1 MYKEENM
8 IRISQL
14 KLPVTHKKS
23 DLEKKIYTTLKISSS
38 DLLTWHIEKK
48 SLDARKKPNLFYVY
62 TIAANVQNEKRI
74 IKKNRNKN
82 ITIKEE
88 NDSYHCTPAGTH
100 VLTYRPVVIGT
111 GPAGLFC
118 GYALARMGYRPILLE
133 RGASMEERQKD
144 VQDFWET
151 GKLNPESNV
160 QFGEGGA
167 GTVFGWKVKYAC
179 ARYP

>member
-1 MYKEENM
+1 M

-74 IKKNRNKN
+74 IKKNQNKN

-88 NDSYHCTPAGTH
+88 NDSYHCTPTGTH

-118 GYALARMGYRPILLE
+118 VMRLHVW
-133 RGASMEERQKD
+133 D
-144 VQDFWET
+144 T
-151 GKLNPESNV
+151 V
-160 QFGEGGA
+160 QF
-167 GTVFGWKVKYAC
+167 F
-179 ARYP
+179 

>member
-1 MYKEENM
+1 M

-88 NDSYHCTPAGTH
+88 NDSYHCTPTRLQISTLAPSIVPSVTAPFSMNFILQVPLASFDASEICSEISQAGI
-100 VLTYRPVVIGT
+100 R
-111 GPAGLFC
+111 
-118 GYALARMGYRPILLE
+118 
-133 RGASMEERQKD
+133 
-144 VQDFWET
+144 
-151 GKLNPESNV
+151 
-160 QFGEGGA
+160 
-167 GTVFGWKVKYAC
+167 
-179 ARYP
+179 

>member
-1 MYKEENM
+1 M

-48 SLDARKKPNLFYVY
+48 SLDAGKKPNLFYVY

-74 IKKNRNKN
+74 IKKNQNKN

-88 NDSYHCTPAGTH
+88 NDSYHCTPTGTH
-100 VLTYRPVVIGT
+100 VLTYRPVVIENRT
-111 GPAGLFC
+111 
-118 GYALARMGYRPILLE
+118 RPVCSVVMRLHVW
-133 RGASMEERQKD
+133 D
-144 VQDFWET
+144 T
-151 GKLNPESNV
+151 V
-160 QFGEGGA
+160 QF
-167 GTVFGWKVKYAC
+167 F
-179 ARYP
+179 

>member
-1 MYKEENM
+1 M

-111 GPAGLFC
+111 GPAGLFW
-118 GYALARMGYRPILLE
+118 LAATVISFLFPLLNW
-133 RGASMEERQKD
+133 RSPKQ
-144 VQDFWET
+144 
-151 GKLNPESNV
+151 
-160 QFGEGGA
+160 
-167 GTVFGWKVKYAC
+167 
-179 ARYP
+179 

>member
-1 MYKEENM
+1 M

-88 NDSYHCTPAGTH
+88 NDSYHCTPTGTH

-111 GPAGLFC
+111 GPAGLF
-118 GYALARMGYRPILLE
+118 
-133 RGASMEERQKD
+133 
-144 VQDFWET
+144 
-151 GKLNPESNV
+151 
-160 QFGEGGA
+160 
-167 GTVFGWKVKYAC
+167 
-179 ARYP
+179 